1 MPRPSSQLPRNEPVT
16 MSWMASRLEEL
27 NTLRNRIS
35 KDKKDCNHRLAR
47 LKEAILADLEK
58 LRGYN
63 RGYRKL
69 MAEVWQHLT
78 CLGRLDPPL
87 PPGQVNPGPRAC
99 IAAQHK
105 FSEGVRELVQMTQ
118 DLIAAD
124 LSLAK
129 PSTVDREAMD
139 KYGMLRDL
147 AGHLQELVDW

>member
-1 MPRPSSQLPRNEPVT
+1 

-27 NTLRNRIS
+27 NNARNRIT
-35 KDKKDCNHRLAR
+35 KEKKDCNHKLAR

-63 RGYRKL
+63 RSYRKL

-78 CLGRLDPPL
+78 CLGRLEPPL

-118 DLIAAD
+118 ELIAAD

-129 PSTVDREAMD
+129 PSTVDREAMN
-139 KYGMLRDL
+139 KYSMLRDL
-147 AGHLQELVDW
+147 AGRLQELVDW

>member
-1 MPRPSSQLPRNEPVT
+1 MT
-16 MSWMASRLEEL
+16 MSWMSSRLEEL
-27 NTLRNRIS
+27 NTVRNRIT
-35 KDKKDCNHRLAR
+35 KEKRDGNHKLAR

-63 RGYRKL
+63 HAYRKL
-69 MAEVWQHLT
+69 MSEVWQHLT

-87 PPGQVNPGPRAC
+87 PPGQINPGPRAC

-105 FSEGVRELVQMTQ
+105 FSMGVRELVQMTKE
-118 DLIAAD
+118 LIAAD

-129 PSTVDREAMD
+129 PSTIDQESMN

-147 AGHLQELVDW
+147 AGRLQELVDW